1 MRPWT
6 REKAEINLV
15 VDSFFQNDPYYPRP
29 RTTDP
34 LYQQFCKGYTS
45 AYSEDGQALASAV
58 LQAFRQEQA
67 QRDLRQSGN
76 AASCQSQEEQDPLFS

>member
-6 REKAEINLV
+6 REKIEINLL

-34 LYQQFCKGYTS
+34 LYRFCKGYTS
-45 AYSEDGQALASAV
+45 AYSEDGQELASAI
-58 LQAFRQEQA
+58 LQAFQQEQA
-67 QRDLRQSGN
+67 QRDLRQAEN
-76 AASCQSQEEQDPLFS
+76 AASQSQEKNTPLFP